1 MLSGQGSEELIRRI
15 VDRVVAEYAPRQVI
29 LFGSYAHGT
38 PDRDSDIDLLIVKE
52 TEEPFIERVTQVCK
66 ATRGMHKGI
75 PFDPIVLTPAE
86 LDGRLRKGDQFLQ
99 DVMKKGRVMYAR

>member
-1 MLSGQGSEELIRRI
+1 MLSGQASEELIRRI

-52 TEEPFIERVTQVCK
+52 TKNRSLS
-66 ATRGMHKGI
+66 G
-75 PFDPIVLTPAE
+75 
-86 LDGRLRKGDQFLQ
+86 
-99 DVMKKGRVMYAR
+99 